1 MKLASIASLVGA
13 SAAIPFFFTGDS
25 DVPTT
30 ARTVLA
36 LTTLGMTGSSTA
48 LVAWALRSYITSLR
62 VLQDASAGEELRGS
76 IGPHT
81 PLLVETMTLLARPRT
96 RLVFPSQ
103 LAPSTQPM
111 TSWVV
116 RQSDS
121 ELDAAAKQILTQ
133 INRGRAGKPVEA
145 AKSGDLFFAHTQG
158 DLSAEMKHIVA
169 ASPRQD

>member
-1 MKLASIASLVGA
+1 
-13 SAAIPFFFTGDS
+13 
-25 DVPTT
+25 
-30 ARTVLA
+30 
-36 LTTLGMTGSSTA
+36 MTGSSTA
-48 LVAWALRSYITSLR
+48 VVAWALRSYITSLR
-62 VLQDASAGEELRGS
+62 VLQDASAGEEELSGS

-121 ELDAAAKQILTQ
+121 ELNAAAKQILAQ
-133 INRGRAGKPVEA
+133 INRGRVGKPVEA

-158 DLSAEMKHIVA
+158 GLSAEMKQIVA
-169 ASPRQD
+169 ASPGQE